1 MIKQITH
8 TFMLESMRNYGVGF
22 GNVLPAFIFFIMS
35 FIIKFVVNEETF
47 QYMVKG
53 QFLPVSILLLL
64 FSFAFSSATI
74 YLADMKANR
83 TFDWLKRTKVVPSTY
98 YIGMGIGVF
107 ALVNIAL
114 ILLLGCYK
122 LLIDITWSN
131 FLLIL
136 LMCNFVLLALYPLSF
151 ILAGLFKNGKVAQSM
166 LVPTMILL
174 MFSITMTT
182 MFLTLAGK
190 DPQQYFIFLVWNPM
204 LYLNDSLQYYL
215 GLTTNT
221 WLPLYQYCI
230 ILAGWSLILM
240 LIARK
245 VYPV

>member
-35 FIIKFVVNEETF
+35 FIIKSVVNEETF

-83 TFDWLKRTKVVPSTY
+83 TFDWLKRTKVAPSTY

>member
-1 MIKQITH
+1 
-8 TFMLESMRNYGVGF
+8 
-22 GNVLPAFIFFIMS
+22 MS

-190 DPQQYFIFLVWNPM
+190 DPQQYFIF
-204 LYLNDSLQYYL
+204 
-215 GLTTNT
+215 
-221 WLPLYQYCI
+221 
-230 ILAGWSLILM
+230 
-240 LIARK
+240 
-245 VYPV
+245 